1 MSQPEEGQT
10 AGPREEVL
18 FPEPDQASLAEADRF
33 AAMIAARRR
42 GEVSEEEFRRF
53 RLNNGVYG
61 IRGQTDIQ
69 MIRVKIPLGVL
80 SARHA
85 QVLAAVAEDFT
96 PHGVGHVTTRQCV
109 QFHWIPLERMPEVIR
124 VLAEAGLTSREAC
137 GNTVRNVTACPLAG
151 ICPKEVLDVRPLAR
165 GYVRRFLRN
174 PLTQNF
180 PRKFKTS
187 FSGCPADCAA
197 SGMHDIGAVA
207 VTRPGPAGLE
217 RGFRVWVGGG
227 LGAFPKA
234 ALLLEEFTPADRFLA
249 TAEAIMRV
257 FDRFGN
263 RDNLH
268 QARLKFLVEK
278 LGPQR
283 FRELV
288 LRERRLAAAVR
299 PAVLAEAPPAVE
311 AGPGAAAPLAPA
323 PLTIGVPP
331 LEPPWDESPWRD
343 LDGDPAFRAWARAN
357 AFPQRQEGYAAAWI
371 TVPGGDLTAD
381 QFRLL
386 ARLAR
391 RYGEGFLRTS
401 PTQDVLVP
409 WVRVERLPELYEELA
424 DGGLGEPGARHVLNV
439 TGCPGAD
446 TCNLAITHSH
456 RLALELHRQLAA
468 RPEYGLADDLRG
480 ISIKV
485 SGCANSCGQHHI
497 ATVGLHGAATRAD
510 GHQAPL
516 YQLLLGGQVG
526 EGLVAFGRPVLR
538 LPAKRVPDGVF
549 RLFDLFRA
557 ERRPGESFADWAR
570 RAVQQDDTGDEEADG
585 AGGSSADGEAQ
596 AAAAG
601 EGR

>member
-1 MSQPEEGQT
+1 MGVSE
-10 AGPREEVL
+10 REQVL
-18 FPEPDQASLAEADRF
+18 FPEPDEASLAEADRF
-33 AAMIAARRR
+33 AAMIEARRR

-80 SARHA
+80 TVRHA
-85 QVLAAVAEDFT
+85 QTLAAVAEDFT
-96 PHGVGHVTTRQCV
+96 PHGIGHVTTRQCV
-109 QFHWIPLERMPEVIR
+109 QFHWIPLERMPEVMCL
-124 VLAEAGLTSREAC
+124 LAGAGLTSREAC

-151 ICPKEVLDVRPLAR
+151 ICPREAFDVRPVAR
-165 GYVRRFLRN
+165 AYVRRFLRN

-207 VTRPGPAGLE
+207 VARPGPTGPEL
-217 RGFRVWVGGG
+217 GFRVWVGGG
-227 LGAFPKA
+227 LGAFPRA
-234 ALLLEEFTPADRFLA
+234 AVLLEEFTPVHLLLP

-257 FDRFGN
+257 FDRLGN

-268 QARLKFLVEK
+268 QARMKFLVER
-278 LGPQR
+278 LGPDR

-288 LRERRLAAAVR
+288 LRERRVVTAVR
-299 PAVLAEAPPAVE
+299 PATQAEPAPSVE
-311 AGPGAAAPLAPA
+311 PGPGAAAPAEPA

-331 LEPPWDESPWRD
+331 VEPSWEAAPWRH
-343 LDGDPAFRAWARAN
+343 LSGDPAFLAWARAN
-357 AFPQRQEGYAAAWI
+357 AFPQRQDGYAVAWV

-391 RYGEGFLRTS
+391 RHAEGFLRTS
-401 PTQDVLVP
+401 PTQDVLIP
-409 WVRVERLPELYEELA
+409 WVPVERLPELHEELA
-424 DGGLGEPGARHVLNV
+424 EGGLGQPGARHVLNV

-468 RPEYGLADDLRG
+468 RPEYGLAHDLRG
-480 ISIKV
+480 VSIKV

-497 ATVGLHGAATRAD
+497 ATVGFHGAATRAG
-510 GHQAPL
+510 GHQAPM
-516 YQLLLGGQVG
+516 YQLLLGGEVG

-538 LPAKRVPDGVF
+538 LPAKRVPEAVF
-549 RLFDLFRA
+549 RLFDLYRA
-557 ERRPGESFADWAR
+557 EREPGESFAEWAR
-570 RAVQQDDTGDEEADG
+570 RT
-585 AGGSSADGEAQ
+585 AQ
-596 AAAAG
+596 AGTEETREAAEA
-601 EGR
+601 EAAP